1 MFYDK
6 FKQLCDQKG
15 VSAKRAV
22 TEMGMSN
29 SLATK
34 WKNTEA
40 TPNSTTLKKV
50 ADYFG
55 VSVSYLLGTEEKPA
69 ATEGNGLSN
78 DAVEMGRIFDAAVP
92 EIKERM
98 KEVAEGK
105 ATKRNAV
112 NVVEVKCPLDGS
124 AQKIYQNVV
133 CVGSDAFPSDL
144 NNGCEMYHPCQECE
158 LCRMRAM
165 FAELKGFGKK

>member
-69 ATEGNGLSN
+69 ATEGNGLSAKEIVIN
-78 DAVEMGRIFDAAVP
+78 KLQQMERDDLWEVFDMLAKQL
-92 EIKERM
+92 KE
-98 KEVAEGK
+98 
-105 ATKRNAV
+105 
-112 NVVEVKCPLDGS
+112 
-124 AQKIYQNVV
+124 
-133 CVGSDAFPSDL
+133 
-144 NNGCEMYHPCQECE
+144 
-158 LCRMRAM
+158 
-165 FAELKGFGKK
+165 

>member
-40 TPNSTTLKKV
+40 TPSSTTLKKV

-55 VSVSYLLGTEEKPA
+55 VSVAYLLGTEEKPA
-69 ATEGNGLSN
+69 ATEGNGLSEEERKFIEWYRSQASEK
-78 DAVEMGRIFDAAVP
+78 DKALVRMIVEG
-92 EIKERM
+92 EK
-98 KEVAEGK
+98 
-105 ATKRNAV
+105 
-112 NVVEVKCPLDGS
+112 
-124 AQKIYQNVV
+124 
-133 CVGSDAFPSDL
+133 
-144 NNGCEMYHPCQECE
+144 
-158 LCRMRAM
+158 
-165 FAELKGFGKK
+165 